1 MHGEPEHEIFVKHK
15 ENRNHDTEII
25 IPEFTVLLNKTITT
39 IKTIIYLIGSI
50 RIFES
55 FNLY

>member
-1 MHGEPEHEIFVKHK
+1 MHGEPKHEIFVKHK

-25 IPEFTVLLNKTITT
+25 IPEFTVLLNKI
-39 IKTIIYLIGSI
+39 TIIYLIGSI
-50 RIFES
+50 RISES